1 MTYER
6 IRFGRMLDFSVAV
19 MTPAAAGGD
28 EAETTAWVA
37 EVVSNGGTVSAGR
50 QTIVNDLIAGLKA
63 DGVWIK
69 LDRLWLFA
77 AEDQPSALTDLVG
90 LTLATA
96 VNSPTF
102 TADEGYTSNGVHLIH
117 RLLTVQSRRG
127 RSQLYAEQ
135 RHPSAVGH

>member
-6 IRFGRMLDFSVAV
+6 IRFGRMLDFSLAVA
-19 MTPAAAGGD
+19 TPAAAGGD

-63 DGVWIK
+63 DGIWAK

-102 TADEGYTSNGVHLIH
+102 TADEGYTAAH
-117 RLLTVQSRRG
+117 
-127 RSQLYAEQ
+127 
-135 RHPSAVGH
+135 